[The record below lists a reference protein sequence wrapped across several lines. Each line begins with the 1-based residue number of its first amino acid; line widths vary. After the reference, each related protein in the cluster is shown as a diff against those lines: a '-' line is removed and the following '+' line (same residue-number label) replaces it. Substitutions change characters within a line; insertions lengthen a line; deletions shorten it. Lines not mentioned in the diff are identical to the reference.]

1 MYLTGCPRTT
11 QVIVCNHTAPQMA
24 SIGGD
29 IYVVLRVRAGIV
41 LYIVPLDSGGN
52 HNASPRREGLERRN
66 LASRSLLRAW
76 FGPTNV
82 EFRGG
87 AICEAYRGRPA
98 RLARSHRVGAATGR
112 HTPRS
117 RAQITPTHPDHA
129 TTHPN
134 PQQHRTTGCSRH
146 LLGHSA
152 SGVRYIRRATCP
164 VGLPADNSHWALF

>member
-1 MYLTGCPRTT
+1 MQPYGT
-11 QVIVCNHTAPQMA
+11 
-24 SIGGD
+24 SIGVRD
-29 IYVVLRVRAGIV
+29 SRTQRVHAGIV
-41 LYIVPLDSGGN
+41 LYIAPLDSAGN

-76 FGPTNV
+76 FGPINV

-98 RLARSHRVGAATGR
+98 GLARSHRVGAATGR

-152 SGVRYIRRATCP
+152 SGVRYIRRATYP
-164 VGLPADNSHWALF
+164 VGLPADNSH